1 MKKSVLKLTVGI
13 VAFAAT
19 SAITQADTAATTVA
33 PATPPDAFDDFVQQ
47 AKNPT
52 DWLTW
57 GLDLRLR
64 NEYLD
69 NCIRLGNNVSLHEL
83 DYFRFRGRFW
93 VSVTPVTNSPL
104 TRAWQRNRGNG

>member
-1 MKKSVLKLTVGI
+1 MKKSVLKLIVGI

-19 SAITQADTAATTVA
+19 TAITQADTAATTVA

-57 GLDLRLR
+57 DWTFVCAMSISTTASVSEQRL
-64 NEYLD
+64 
-69 NCIRLGNNVSLHEL
+69 
-83 DYFRFRGRFW
+83 
-93 VSVTPVTNSPL
+93 
-104 TRAWQRNRGNG
+104 AA